1 VPLSLGSGSLQT
13 FTLDLL
19 DATKASIM
27 ISLISHCSCLLTA
40 VRYSIQLDAITANAP
55 QMHIFD
61 QYCDARH
68 ILEGFDVLDAD
79 AHVSDGDAMPDY

>member
-1 VPLSLGSGSLQT
+1 MQT

-19 DATKASIM
+19 DATKASVM

-40 VRYSIQLDAITANAP
+40 VRYSIQLDAIAGNAP

-61 QYCDARH
+61 QHCDARH
-68 ILEGFDVLDAD
+68 ILDGFDELVAD
-79 AHVSDGDAMPDY
+79 AHVSNGDAVPNY